1 MMRGISSE
9 LSERRNGSMTNSRE
23 TKLEKALKEIKA
35 LLTQHINGERMIFA
49 NEIFEIIDKAVKNDY
64 L

>member
-1 MMRGISSE
+1 MTNLSSE

-35 LLTQHINGERMIFA
+35 LLTQHINGERMVFA
-49 NEIFEIIDKAVKNDY
+49 NEY
-64 L
+64 LKLLIRR